1 MAKSLLQDDFGSP
14 SHLAAQLLPYLRR
27 FSFFYLFYQAGRRP
41 RLLTIRRK
49 DGELRPTAEFWR

>member
-27 FSFFYLFYQAGRRP
+27 FFSTFSTKRAGGP
-41 RLLTIRRK
+41 
-49 DGELRPTAEFWR
+49 AY